1 MFRQYHTESEIPHR
15 GPILAVIGDL
25 LRALRDVYTMSDSR
39 TQAAEQS
46 IERYRDELLSI
57 ISAGMED
64 TSPAVQKP
72 ALNALINLV
81 HIPDFVTETEVAFLV
96 QKINDLVI
104 EAPTDELRSVKH

>member
-1 MFRQYHTESEIPHR
+1 
-15 GPILAVIGDL
+15 
-25 LRALRDVYTMSDSR
+25 
-39 TQAAEQS
+39 
-46 IERYRDELLSI
+46 
-57 ISAGMED
+57 MED

-72 ALNALINLV
+72 ALDALINLV